1 MNFNEAMEF
10 INSFSRSGKKVE
22 DLSRIKQLLDKIG
35 NPQDSLKFIH
45 IAGTNGKGSVLEYCS
60 EILIEA
66 GYTTGQF
73 TSPFMEC

>member
-1 MNFNEAMEF
+1 MNFDEAMEF

-45 IAGTNGKGSVLEYCS
+45 IAGTNGDSYRSWV
-60 EILIEA
+60 
-66 GYTTGQF
+66 
-73 TSPFMEC
+73 